1 VDAIVVE
8 YPCDFFAAYPFNGLL
23 VIQWIALIAH
33 LSTVYLG
40 VVVLGNVK
48 RYIKMV
54 T

>member
-1 VDAIVVE
+1 VPRQITSEA
-8 YPCDFFAAYPFNGLL
+8 
-23 VIQWIALIAH
+23 
-33 LSTVYLG
+33 TVYLG

>member
-1 VDAIVVE
+1 MVLSGTYYTVE
-8 YPCDFFAAYPFNGLL
+8 CTH
-23 VIQWIALIAH
+23 IKLIH
-33 LSTVYLG
+33 ISSLGTSLQITTVYLG